1 MTTVFRPAARVLLPL
16 AIAGVAAGCT
26 PSKTSQ
32 CNRLLETVNKIRPVA
47 EQFQQEGKSFEA
59 AAKVAGAK
67 NDLKGFKTSAA
78 NSANAFSGLTGK
90 MDGIIKEIQSVDLKD
105 ETLVQLKD
113 RYVQNATAVNG
124 LFKDTTTA
132 LTTISQIENS
142 PTGLK
147 QLDQADR
154 SLTATAGKMNSLV
167 QEENRLV
174 SDFNNYCEV
183 KK

>member
-1 MTTVFRPAARVLLPL
+1 MTTAFHPAARLLLPL
-16 AIAGVAAGCT
+16 AIAGIAVGCT
-26 PSKTSQ
+26 PSKASQ
-32 CNRLLETVNKIRPVA
+32 CNKLLEKVNQIRPIA

-59 AAKVAGAK
+59 AAKAAGAK

-78 NSANAFSGLTGK
+78 SSANAFNELTGK
-90 MDGIIKEIQSVDLKD
+90 MDGIIQEIQAVDLKD
-105 ETLVQLKD
+105 ETLVQLKE
-113 RYVQNATAVNG
+113 RYVQNATAVNA
-124 LFKDTTTA
+124 LFKETTAA

-142 PTGLK
+142 PVGLK
-147 QLDQADR
+147 QLDQAGR
-154 SLTATAGKMNSLV
+154 SLTATAGKMNSRV